1 MAGDPLIGKKLGDY
15 TIESLLGRGG
25 MSRVYVG
32 YDEYLDRYAAVKVIS
47 ADLDE
52 ADEAEYARRFQ
63 TEARAIARLRH
74 PNIVGIYQF
83 GRSAGIYYMAQV
95 LLEGA
100 DLRVLLKA
108 YADRDLRMPAPEIV
122 RVVRDIASALD
133 YAHEQGVIHRDIK
146 PSNIIL
152 ERMTG
157 RAILMDFGLALSVP
171 EGTLGDTFGSAH
183 YIAPEQAISS
193 AKAVPQSDLY
203 ALGVVVYEMATGTV
217 PFDDPSVMS
226 VALKHLNDPPPP
238 PTVHNPDLPPS
249 VEQTILRA
257 LEKDPARRFRTGAA
271 FADALERA
279 YEDAPAHLH
288 GGPSI
293 AELMAWQRVSPEAL
307 RTPPPE
313 PEPPEF
319 PEPEPF
325 DLEALSSRPT
335 PPPVT
340 SYVPYVPPVP
350 GVASRFAQ
358 RRQQKEAEEALRAI
372 AEGDLTLD
380 EDALEDLLES
390 YDEPREISPGGQR
403 PAPVVP
409 PLLAEQPPAEPGT
422 GERARP
428 RRRLRLLLV
437 TLVLL
442 AIAAAAILLGTQG
455 GDRDGETDAGA
466 GAVALS
472 ASDTPAPTDT
482 PPPSATRAPTATP
495 QPTAS
500 PIAATTQLVAVPV
513 SPAPSATP
521 TEPPTDTP
529 PPSATATEAPSATP
543 TAAPTAMLTA
553 PPAAGAAAEA
563 TPGPPPSLR
572 LVYERDALLLVNV
585 SGGALDVSGL
595 IFEQVPADG
604 PARLFRAS
612 TWDREGVA
620 DPPASMRDGGCY
632 QVVTRTATQTQPDR
646 ALCPEFLGYVR
657 LDGGQRYFW
666 DATSSDAV
674 FTVRLAGGDAP
685 LAECAVAAGECG
697 IALEAAPPASVPS
710 ATPTARPSPTP
721 APSPTAT
728 PTPLPPDV
736 RLVYDGDQVW
746 LVNVSGEEQ
755 DISGLVFEQ
764 LLPDGTVRRFEAQQ
778 WNRPDVLASPAQM
791 PADGCFQLVTGEGTR
806 ASADSVGCERLLGW
820 LRTGVPSRYFW
831 LADDPGAAFTVR
843 LADATAPLA
852 TCAIAAGEC
861 VFSLVGE

>member
-226 VALKHLNDPPPP
+226 VALKHLNDPPPL

-288 GGPSI
+288 SGPSI
-293 AELMAWQRVSPEAL
+293 AELMAWQGVSPEAL

-390 YDEPREISPGGQR
+390 YDEPREISPGGPR

-409 PLLAEQPPAEPGT
+409 PLLAEQPPAEPGA

-428 RRRLRLLLV
+428 PRRLRLLLV
-437 TLVLL
+437 ALVLL
-442 AIAAAAILLGTQG
+442 AIAAAAILLGTRG

-500 PIAATTQLVAVPV
+500 PIAATQLVAVPV

-521 TEPPTDTP
+521 TEPP
-529 PPSATATEAPSATP
+529 PSATATETPSATPTAAPTEAPSATP
-543 TAAPTAMLTA
+543 TA
-553 PPAAGAAAEA
+553 PPAAAAAAEA

-572 LVYERDALLLVNV
+572 LVYERDGLLLVNV
-585 SGGALDVSGL
+585 SGGTLDVSGL

-646 ALCPEFLGYVR
+646 TLCSEFLGYVR
-657 LDGGQRYFW
+657 LEDGQRYFW
-666 DATSSDAV
+666 DATSPDAI
-674 FTVRLAGGDAP
+674 FTVRLAGADAP

-697 IALEAAPPASVPS
+697 IALEAAPPAFVPS

-843 LADATAPLA
+843 LADATASLA

-861 VFSLVGE
+861 AFSLAGE